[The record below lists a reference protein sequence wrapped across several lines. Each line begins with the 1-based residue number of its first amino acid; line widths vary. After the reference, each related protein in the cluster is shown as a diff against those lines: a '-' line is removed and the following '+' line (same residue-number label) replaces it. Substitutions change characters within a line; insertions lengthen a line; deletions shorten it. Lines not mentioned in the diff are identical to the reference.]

1 MDVAIIGSGLAGL
14 TAGAYLA
21 QSGHRVAVFEQYHRP
36 GGVTAPFERD
46 GYRWDLGQLLIEGL
60 GDGEPLGAI
69 LADLS
74 LTEKVGVRT
83 EDRGYVFP
91 DFRLDKP
98 EEYGGVLWRIERLKE
113 LFPEDAAGLDQ
124 YWAGYVRFT
133 SVMTLARRLEES
145 SGLAGLYWKLRLYLK
160 LLPILSK
167 MGWNAQQ
174 LMDHYFQSEKLQ
186 LVFTSILADF
196 FTAPRDFVGL
206 GVFALNQEPSFD
218 KRVPR
223 ELGKDAIQYYHYS
236 VLGGI
241 GKLVEALVAKIESHG
256 GQVHTSRPIARI
268 RVEGGRA
275 TGVVDAAGQVMSADA
290 VIASGGA
297 KETFFK
303 LVGREYLPSEFAEGV
318 DGIPVMD
325 SVFMVHLGLDTD
337 PSPYVHGVCTYYYG
351 TYDLDTALADARGGR
366 YHQGRDGFVV
376 HIPSL
381 HSPEMAPPGHHA
393 MTIYTICP
401 DKLADGDWEERKEA
415 YADALVDY
423 AERHIPGLRV
433 HTQVR
438 ELMTPGDFRARTYL
452 DHHAFGGIAPV
463 MGAWQVPHETPV
475 EGLWFVGA
483 QSESGG
489 GVNSVMPGAY
499 KTARRIAQRWGQS
512 GRA

>member
-1 MDVAIIGSGLAGL
+1 MEVAIIGSGLAGL

-21 QSGHRVAVFEQYHRP
+21 QAGHRVAVFEQYHRP

-60 GDGEPLGAI
+60 GAEEPLGAI
-69 LADLS
+69 LANLS
-74 LTEKVGVRT
+74 LSDKVGVRT

-98 EEYGGVLWRIERLKE
+98 EEYEGVLWRIERLKE
-113 LFPEDAAGLDQ
+113 LFPEDAAGLDR

-133 SVMTLARRLEES
+133 SVMTLARRMEES
-145 SGLAGLYWKLRLYLK
+145 SGLASLYWKLRLYLK

-174 LMDHYFQSEKLQ
+174 LMDHYFESEKLK

-196 FTAPRDFVGL
+196 FIAPRDFVGL

-236 VLGGI
+236 VLGGM
-241 GKLVEALVAKIESHG
+241 GKLVEALVSKIESHG
-256 GQVHTSRPIARI
+256 GQVHLNRPISRI

-275 TGVVDAAGQVMSADA
+275 TGVVDAAGQVISADA

-303 LVGREYLPSEFAEGV
+303 LVGREHLPPEFVEGV
-318 DGIPVMD
+318 DGIPLMD
-325 SVFMVHLGLDTD
+325 SVFMVHLGLETD

-351 TYDLDTALADARGGR
+351 TYDLDTALADARAGR

-381 HSPEMAPPGHHA
+381 HSPEMAPHGHHA

-401 DKLADGDWEERKEA
+401 DRLKEGDWEERKET
-415 YADALVDY
+415 YADALVAY
-423 AERHIPGLRV
+423 AERHIPGLST
-433 HTQVR
+433 HTRVR
-438 ELMTPGDFRARTYL
+438 EILTPQDFRARTHL

-499 KTARRIAQRWGQS
+499 KTARRMAQRWGES
-512 GRA
+512 GSS

>member
-21 QSGHRVAVFEQYHRP
+21 QAGHRVAVFEQYHRP

-60 GDGEPLGAI
+60 GADEPLGAI
-69 LADLS
+69 LANLS
-74 LTEKVGVRT
+74 LTDKVGVRT
-83 EDRGYVFP
+83 EDRGYVFS

-98 EEYGGVLWRIERLKE
+98 AEYEGVLWRIERLKE
-113 LFPEDAAGLDQ
+113 LFPDDAAGLDR
-124 YWAGYVRFT
+124 YWAGYLRFT
-133 SVMTLARRLEES
+133 SVMTLARRMEES
-145 SGLAGLYWKLRLYLK
+145 SGLAAVYWKLRLYLK
-160 LLPILSK
+160 LLPIMSK

-174 LMDHYFQSEKLQ
+174 LMDHYFQSEKLK

-196 FTAPRDFVGL
+196 FIAPQDFVGL

-218 KRVPR
+218 KRVPK

-241 GKLVEALVAKIESHG
+241 GKLVEALVAEIESHG

-275 TGVVDAAGQVMSADA
+275 TGVVDVAGQAISADA

-303 LVGREYLPSEFAEGV
+303 LVGRGYLPPEFAEGV
-318 DGIPVMD
+318 DGIPLMD
-325 SVFMVHLGLDTD
+325 SVFMVHLGLDID
-337 PSPYVHGVCTYYYG
+337 PSPHVHGVCTYYYG

-401 DKLADGDWEERKEA
+401 DTLKEGDWEERKEA

-423 AERHIPGLRV
+423 AEQHIPGLQA

-438 ELMTPGDFRARTYL
+438 EIMTPADFRARTHL

-499 KTARRIAQRWGQS
+499 KTARKIAQRWGQS
-512 GRA
+512 GFA